1 MPGATGG
8 LKCLNCTAATNG
20 VVLCKRC
27 RTTLEV
33 SLQNVATYHGGLFS
47 LGNLTTRLGKRS
59 GPSDPTGSL
68 AGTVKAEPAVEAAA
82 AETTNMLS
90 TWCRVLVDDRA
101 GLVLPG
107 DTVVETSAFLRRN
120 ARSIATLEW
129 AGELVRE
136 TLALERKLHRLVS
149 QGQGHW
155 YAGIC
160 AARTGDPSN
169 PTVDDWCPQDLFVHP
184 GQSYIRCRSCG
195 HSWSVA
201 ERRAQILEQ
210 ARETLLPVAV
220 IARAA
225 VSLLDGEPSVQR
237 LEARLRKMV
246 ERGQL
251 EIIDVQ
257 VFDGRPRRVYQ
268 LGEVIDRLT
277 REAGVAR

>member
-1 MPGATGG
+1 MTAGAGG
-8 LKCLNCTAATNG
+8 LKCLHCTAATNG

-27 RTTLEV
+27 RTTLTV
-33 SLQNVATYHGGLFS
+33 SLQNVASYHGGLFS
-47 LGNLTTRLGKRS
+47 LGGMMSVRAGKRS
-59 GPSDPTGSL
+59 GTADPTGTT
-68 AGTVKAEPAVEAAA
+68 AGAVQVEPAVERMAF
-82 AETTNMLS
+82 ETRNHLS
-90 TWCRVLVDDRA
+90 TWTRVLLDDRP
-101 GLVLPG
+101 GLRSPG
-107 DTVVETSAFLRRN
+107 DTVIETSAFLRTN
-120 ARSIATLEW
+120 LRSIATLEW
-129 AGELVRE
+129 AGEFMRTNLD
-136 TLALERKLHRLVS
+136 LERRLHRLIS

-160 AARTGDPSN
+160 AARTGPE
-169 PTVDDWCPQDLFVHP
+169 VDDWCPQDLFVHP
-184 GQSYIRCRSCG
+184 GQTYVRCKGCG

-201 ERRAQILEQ
+201 QRRTQILEQ
-210 ARETLLPVAV
+210 ARGTLLPVAV